1 MYLEQEVCNTC
12 EFIFTSDISV
22 YNAKKIIERR
32 NNVYL
37 IDKNIGNE
45 FTVDYIFKN
54 IGKYYEREL
63 EDKLREYSKN
73 LDDIYIK
80 SLYLIAAESNNLNNS
95 IKTVSYTHLDVYK
108 RQQ

>member
-1 MYLEQEVCNTC
+1 MYLEQVVCNTC

-54 IGKYYEREL
+54 IVNYYEREL
-63 EDKLREYSKN
+63 EDKLR
-73 LDDIYIK
+73 
-80 SLYLIAAESNNLNNS
+80 
-95 IKTVSYTHLDVYK
+95 
-108 RQQ
+108 